1 MDQSSG
7 DWQLMEGHIPSGRN
21 GRGVLSSVVYS
32 MNRLSNALGLTALDE
47 DDSEYK
53 QRVMRSEGNNI

>member
-1 MDQSSG
+1 MDQSSS
-7 DWQLMEGHIPSGRN
+7 DWQLVEGHVPSDR
-21 GRGVLSSVVYS
+21 RGVVSSVVYS

-53 QRVMRSEGNNI
+53 QRVMRSEGSNI

>member
-7 DWQLMEGHIPSGRN
+7 DCQLVEGHIPSDRS
-21 GRGVLSSVVYS
+21 GRGVVSSVVYS

-53 QRVMRSEGNNI
+53 QRVMRSEGNDI